1 MGRCR
6 TIRTCI
12 AVALGALL
20 ASCGA
25 WNQPINTPLSA
36 TSHPIQEPDFGARS
50 KGRDD
55 LVVALAFS
63 GGGTRASSFSYGMLK
78 ALRAA
83 TATPQNPDGLLSHVR
98 MVTGVSG
105 GSVTAAYYGLY
116 GPRGL
121 DRYRDNYLIQN
132 AEQYMAT
139 NVLNPLTLSR
149 GLSGGA
155 NNRKTF
161 SRFLNES
168 IFKNAT
174 FGDMWKRGHAT
185 TWLNATDIANS
196 TPFLFSQ
203 ETFDAICSDL
213 SRLPVSEAVAASAA
227 FPLVFSPITLAA
239 HSDDCDYS
247 EPDWLTAARFNP
259 ESTSAL
265 RAYGA
270 SLETYRDPDKVKYI
284 KLLDGAITDNFGTTG
299 FSVARAK
306 AQNPFGPLT
315 EAQAVKLT
323 RMLVLVA
330 NAGVQQD
337 PRWNQKVGGPGG
349 VGLGLAI
356 ANASMGAATRV
367 GYDVMRLTLDEYAA
381 DLIEWRCDLPAA
393 RVRALRGSTAGWDC
407 ADVKFFVG
415 QVAFDVL
422 DPDQRDKLNEV
433 PTRLALPTDQ
443 VDLVIAAG
451 EEATRRNPDLNGFLR
466 AIDANPAAGGPAPR
480 RIIPNNARRITPSN

>member
-1 MGRCR
+1 MLMGWGLRLRGLTATACL
-6 TIRTCI
+6 
-12 AVALGALL
+12 AVL
-20 ASCGA
+20 ASCAA
-25 WNQPINTPLSA
+25 WNQPINTPLTSTTTASA
-36 TSHPIQEPDFGARS
+36 EPQFGASS

-63 GGGTRASSFSYGMLK
+63 GGGTRASSFSFGMLK

-83 TATPQNPDGLLSHVR
+83 TASPANPDGLLSHVR

-121 DRYRDNYLIQN
+121 NRYREDYLIQN
-132 AEQYMAT
+132 AERYMST

-155 NNRKTF
+155 NGRKTF

-174 FGDMWKRGHAT
+174 FADMWKRGHAT

-213 SRLPVSEAVAASAA
+213 ASLPVSEAVAASAA

-239 HSDDCDYS
+239 HTNDCDYS

-270 SLETYRDPDKVKYI
+270 SLETYRDPDKIKYI

-306 AQNPFGPLT
+306 AQNPFGPLS
-315 EAQAVKLT
+315 EEQAVKLT

-330 NAGVQQD
+330 NAGVQKD
-337 PRWNQKVGGPGG
+337 ARWNQKVSGPGG

-407 ADVKFFVG
+407 SDVKFFVG
-415 QVAFDVL
+415 QVGFDVL
-422 DPDQRDKLNEV
+422 DADQQDKLNEV
-433 PTRLALPTDQ
+433 PTRLALPTEQ

-466 AIDANPAAGGPAPR
+466 AIDAAPTPTGT
-480 RIIPNNARRITPSN
+480 RITPSARRITPSN